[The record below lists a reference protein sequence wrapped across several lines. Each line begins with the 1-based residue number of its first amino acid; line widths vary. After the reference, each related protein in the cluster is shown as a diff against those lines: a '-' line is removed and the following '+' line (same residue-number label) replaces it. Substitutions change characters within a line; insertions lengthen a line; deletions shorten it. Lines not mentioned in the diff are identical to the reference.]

1 MRDRG
6 RRAVILGHM
15 EPAELIAWIESRRA
29 AEARERSEQRQA
41 GPDPASAIESA
52 LALAALA
59 ARLHGWPVPKTAVDL
74 REEEL
79 VRQRWA
85 KVRAAFGKP

>member
-1 MRDRG
+1 
-6 RRAVILGHM
+6 M
-15 EPAELIAWIESRRA
+15 ESSDLIAWVESRRA
-29 AEARERSEQRQA
+29 AAERERSELREA
-41 GPDPASAIESA
+41 GPNPSAAIESA
-52 LALAALA
+52 LALVSLA
-59 ARLHGWPVPKTAVDL
+59 AHLHGWPIPKSEVDL

>member
-1 MRDRG
+1 
-6 RRAVILGHM
+6 V
-15 EPAELIAWIESRRA
+15 EPSDLITWVRSRRA
-29 AEARERSEQRQA
+29 AEDRERAEVSQA
-41 GPDPASAIESA
+41 APNSSAAIESA
-52 LALAALA
+52 LALISLA
-59 ARLHGWPVPKTAVDL
+59 AHLHGWPIPKSEVDL

>member
-1 MRDRG
+1 MQPSD
-6 RRAVILGHM
+6 
-15 EPAELIAWIESRRA
+15 LIAWVESRRA
-29 AEARERSEQRQA
+29 AEERERSELREA
-41 GPDPASAIESA
+41 GPDPSAAIESA

-59 ARLHGWPVPKTAVDL
+59 ARLHGWPIPKSEVDL